1 MKTEKLFERYGKSAV
16 YTVIGQQ
23 RQITEFKA
31 FVQPLRY
38 KNKLYLR
45 GKYTEIGKNKED
57 YYLYIGP
64 PQIDVSAVDGIF
76 TLLEIDGTGYLV
88 YRTEKHSIGEKD
100 IYIWAIIRPIVE
112 DNETDDDL
120 PSSGGGAVG

>member
-1 MKTEKLFERYGKSAV
+1 MKTKKFFERYGKSAV

-31 FVQPLRY
+31 FIQPLRY

-64 PQIDVSAVDGIF
+64 PEVDVSAVDGIF

-112 DNETDDDL
+112 DSETDDEL
-120 PSSGGGAVG
+120 LSSGGGAVG